1 MPISVNRPV
10 PRFDPARSI
19 LNQDHFQLGYVTGDI
34 GAAEALLRERFGV
47 ETLRR
52 RDNELPNGASVST
65 RTVWIGSMMYEIAC
79 GKGPGMEQFSRF
91 APSGGQVLAFH
102 HFGYLVPDD
111 EAVWAAVEAEIARR
125 GWDYLARSD
134 TPGFARTAMLFAPEL
149 GHCLEFVM
157 ARDGLAEQ
165 FNQTPCL

>member
-10 PRFDPARSI
+10 PSFDPARGI

-34 GAAEALLRERFGV
+34 AAAEALMSERFGV
-47 ETLRR
+47 NAMRR

-79 GKGPGMEQFSRF
+79 GKGPGMEQFSRY
-91 APSGGQVLAFH
+91 APTGGRVLAFH
-102 HFGYLVPDD
+102 HFGYLVPGD
-111 EAVWAAVEAEIARR
+111 EAWAAIEAEVARR
-125 GWDYLARSD
+125 GWAYEARSD
-134 TPGFARTAMLFAPEL
+134 TPGFARTAMIFAPEL
-149 GHCLEFVM
+149 GHCLEFVL
-157 ARDGLAEQ
+157 AREGLAEQ